1 MLKIAGTDV
10 MEMWYSGTGRGMGV
24 SREGKGVGKESGV
37 GLSEGEFQAL
47 MGDFDRRMKL
57 LRTIV
62 EAGNELVR
70 EGDEEGETEVGA
82 DVEGAKGGEGDTAQ
96 DV

>member
-1 MLKIAGTDV
+1 
-10 MEMWYSGTGRGMGV
+10 
-24 SREGKGVGKESGV
+24 VGKELGV

-70 EGDEEGETEVGA
+70 ERDEEGETEVGA
-82 DVEGAKGGEGDTAQ
+82 DVEGVKGGEGDTAQ